1 MKLYGIRNCDTVK
14 KARKWLDEQGI
25 SYEFH
30 DFKKNGLEPARLNQ
44 WEEAVGW
51 ETLLNRRGTTWR
63 KLSEDARD
71 NINAQSAHNI
81 MLENT
86 SIIKRPVVEHEG
98 SVFVGFNATD
108 WATRIH
114 QTGTTAT

>member
-14 KARKWLDEQGI
+14 KARKWLDDQGM

-30 DFKKNGLEPARLNQ
+30 DLKKDGLSEAQLKQ

-63 KLSEDARD
+63 KLSDEDRD
-71 NINAQSAHNI
+71 NINAQSAHDI

-86 SIIKRPVVEHEG
+86 SIIKRPVVEHKG
-98 SVFVGFNATD
+98 SVSVGFNANE
-108 WATRIH
+108 WATLIN
-114 QTGTTAT
+114 